1 MTDAT
6 VTPGRFARYVAFWNE
21 REPATALAL
30 LRIAIG
36 CVLAYDL
43 IYLACLDLELTI
55 FGDAAEYNM
64 GYTRSLD
71 VQPLVREV
79 FGPGPLAVHVAVY
92 GGIAAAGVL
101 RAGAAHPGVG
111 RAGPRDAAP
120 AGRALRRGRPRHRP
134 AACAWLP

>member
-1 MTDAT
+1 MTDAS
-6 VTPGRFARYVAFWNE
+6 VTPGRLARYVAFWNE

-79 FGPGPLAVHVAVY
+79 FGPARSPCTWPSTGASPRPSASLS
-92 GGIAAAGVL
+92 GCS
-101 RAGAAHPGVG
+101 RAC
-111 RAGPRDAAP
+111 RA
-120 AGRALRRGRPRHRP
+120 
-134 AACAWLP
+134 CWSS